1 MAVDIRAIR
10 EKLTVVNVT
19 SLTSESINEFEHDVD
34 EYVHLLERQL
44 EVEMEKKMELGN
56 RLGVVQSLVT
66 ELWDRVDKARRR
78 ESDISYRV
86 TAWAQHL
93 AEKMNEIKAK
103 KAQMGVTMNHSA
115 ALSAEIQE
123 SLERLAEKRDIV
135 QRMREEI
142 DHRRHLHKQQ
152 LKDLKADCDREEE
165 LVKYWNSKSSDIE
178 KVVDGLK
185 EQRKS
190 LSERLDEEKRMEQEQ
205 KKMLEE
211 LENLLKKAECAA
223 KKRKVQIDVNS
234 NFIASLSDL
243 TEESN

>member
-93 AEKMNEIKAK
+93 AEKMNE
-103 KAQMGVTMNHSA
+103 
-115 ALSAEIQE
+115 
-123 SLERLAEKRDIV
+123 
-135 QRMREEI
+135 
-142 DHRRHLHKQQ
+142 QQ